1 MLNELTNLV
10 NKVNFL
16 LTYMSIENDIVSNN
30 NNQCLILGFLL
41 DSSVYPIN
49 AVLQLVKSTFNNT
62 YVLIEN

>member
-49 AVLQLVKSTFNNT
+49 AVLRLVKSTFNNT